1 MHWTTPELERAMAHL
16 AAGNRKL
23 PLELVK
29 ELQEQGFDPES
40 LVQHYKKAHA

>member
-1 MHWTTPELERAMAHL
+1 MHWSSPELERAVKHL
-16 AAGNRKL
+16 QAGNRKL

-40 LVQHYKKAHA
+40 LVQHYAARRA